1 MIEQDAATGAMPLRA
16 ESDAGAASST
26 GSTAIEPHD
35 VRFTGTGG
43 EYFRVWIVNV
53 LLTIV
58 TLGIYTP
65 WARRRT
71 VQYFYGHTLLAD
83 SPFEFTAPL
92 RRMVIGFLLFAAL
105 YGAFELA
112 SNTGQ
117 DTAVSLMMVAAAL
130 LAPWLWGS
138 AVRFRLGHTRWRG
151 LRLHFQAGWGEIY
164 RASWPV
170 FAIAAI
176 WMVVGF
182 GMSALSPD
190 AAAQTAE
197 APARPRLPTVTP
209 AMWVLLLSGLVTSFL
224 CLIRLEYNYRRLMVA
239 RTLIGTQAGRWKP
252 VYRDFVRVWL
262 AALGVFVLS
271 TLVIAALI
279 VLAAVAG
286 GVAAWP
292 AAADFRGRALGL
304 GVFLLILALLVA
316 TFLAL
321 FLAVTPAL
329 AYREARMFHLLWNN
343 IGVSGIARFRCDL
356 RAGAFVWLR
365 IRNTLLTLLTLGFYR
380 PFARVAEHRMKSESV
395 MLHVRGGLDTLVGRL
410 GQQQQDGFGDA
421 LADAVGFDIVG

>member
-1 MIEQDAATGAMPLRA
+1 MPLRA
-16 ESDAGAASST
+16 ETDAGAVPPN
-26 GSTAIEPHD
+26 AIAPHD
-35 VRFTGTGG
+35 VRFTGAGG

-92 RRMVIGFLLFAAL
+92 RRMVIGFLLFVAL

-151 LRLHFQAGWGEIY
+151 LRLQFQATWREIY
-164 RASWPV
+164 SASWPV
-170 FAIAAI
+170 FAIAGI
-176 WMVVGF
+176 WIVVVF
-182 GMSALSPD
+182 GMSALSPG
-190 AAAQTAE
+190 AE
-197 APARPRLPTVTP
+197 PRVNPLPRLPTVTP
-209 AMWVLLLSGLVTSFL
+209 AMWTLLLGGVAGAFL
-224 CLIRLEYNYRRLMVA
+224 CLIRLEYNYKRLMVA
-239 RTLIGTQAGRWKP
+239 RTLIGTEAGRWKP

-262 AALGVFVLS
+262 AALGFFLLS
-271 TLVIAALI
+271 AFVIASLI
-279 VLAAVAG
+279 VLAFVVG
-286 GVAAWP
+286 GGLNWP
-292 AAADFRGRALGL
+292 QAADFRGRAGGL
-304 GVFLLILALLVA
+304 GILMFLLALFVVTLI
-316 TFLAL
+316 AL
-321 FLAVTPAL
+321 FLAITPAL
-329 AYREARMFHLLWNN
+329 AYREARVFHLLWNN

-380 PFARVAEHRMKSESV
+380 PFARVAEHRMKAASV
-395 MLHVRGGLDTLVGRL
+395 VLHVRGGLDTLVGSLNR
-410 GQQQQDGFGDA
+410 QQQDGFGDA
-421 LADAVGFDIVG
+421 LADAVGFDIIG